1 MVRFRIDI
9 EAVAG
14 DPRAINILL
23 KTESNQAGEAEE
35 ESARR
40 LLPALRDLLQT
51 RFAVSDESRQPAA
64 EKIPSH
70 D

>member
-9 EAVAG
+9 EAIAD
-14 DPRAINILL
+14 DPKALNILL
-23 KTESNQAGEAEE
+23 KTESNQAAEAEE
-35 ESARR
+35 AAAQR

-51 RFAVSDESRQPAA
+51 GFAESDESQQRVA
-64 EKIPSH
+64 EEIPSP

>member
-14 DPRAINILL
+14 DPEAVNILL
-23 KTESNQAGEAEE
+23 KTESNQAAEAEE
-35 ESARR
+35 QSARR

-51 RFAVSDESRQPAA
+51 RFAESDESRQPVA
-64 EKIPSH
+64 EEIPSAH
-70 D
+70 

>member
-1 MVRFRIDI
+1 MVRFRIEI

-14 DPRAINILL
+14 DPREVNVLL
-23 KTESNQAGEAEE
+23 KTDSNQPAEAEE

-51 RFAVSDESRQPAA
+51 RFAQSDDSRQAVA
-64 EKIPSH
+64 EEMSPPH
-70 D
+70 

>member
-14 DPRAINILL
+14 DPKAVNILL
-23 KTESNQAGEAEE
+23 KTENNQAAEAEE

-51 RFAVSDESRQPAA
+51 RFGESDESQQPVA
-64 EKIPSH
+64 EAIPSPH
-70 D
+70 